1 MRKWATLCATAKVN
15 KLFERSLLVV
25 VMLQRRRQQDH
36 LYVCCSSLNAKSC
49 GRLACLYQSLLMGS
63 LVMGSLWI
71 FALFPQ
77 TTAEYF
83 PVISRVGLYSRS
95 PSPTHY
101 ATYYCLAS
109 SIFWTLPY
117 VLVSICG
124 TRSYCLVV
132 CCGLSNVVI
141 FLHFAM
147 LWISALLC
155 GLNYPLQIIVTSLLV
170 VSQIIV
176 SLVLSCTLQTRI
188 RESDNMHTVQ
198 LIHQNM

>member
-1 MRKWATLCATAKVN
+1 
-15 KLFERSLLVV
+15 
-25 VMLQRRRQQDH
+25 MLQRRRQGQDH
-36 LYVCCSSLNAKSC
+36 HHHCCYYYCSSFWNAKSL
-49 GRLACLYQSLLMGS
+49 GRSACLYQSLLMGS

-83 PVISRVGLYSRS
+83 PVISRVGLYTSRYS
-95 PSPTHY
+95 LAHY

-124 TRSYCLVV
+124 TRSYCLLV
-132 CCGLSNVVI
+132 CCGVSNVVI
-141 FLHFAM
+141 FLHLAM

-155 GLNYPLQIIVTSLLV
+155 GLGYPVQIIATSFLV
-170 VSQIIV
+170 VSQI
-176 SLVLSCTLQTRI
+176 LVTITLSCTLQSRF
-188 RESDNMHTVQ
+188 RESDDMHTVQ
-198 LIHQNM
+198 LVPQPQSHP

>member
-1 MRKWATLCATAKVN
+1 
-15 KLFERSLLVV
+15 
-25 VMLQRRRQQDH
+25 MLRRQDSGF
-36 LYVCCSSLNAKSC
+36 CSGLFNAKSF
-49 GRLACLYQSLLMGS
+49 GRAACLYQSLLMGS
-63 LVMGSLWI
+63 LVLASLWI
-71 FALFPQ
+71 LALFPQ
-77 TTAEYF
+77 KTTDHF

-95 PSPTHY
+95 RDSLSYY
-101 ATYYCLAS
+101 ATFYCLAS
-109 SIFWTLPY
+109 SIFWTIPY

-176 SLVLSCTLQTRI
+176 SLVLSCTLQSRI
-188 RESDNMHTVQ
+188 READDMHTVQ